1 MYTLFPKGQPNLPAA
16 LLTVFAC
23 FLPLSASAALLA
35 TMEATGDI
43 QGPITNESTV
53 SGREGLVEV
62 VEFGHSLSQ
71 PIDNTTGLPAGN
83 RQHRSVRL
91 IKAVDL
97 ATPKLLNAMING
109 ERLSTVFFRF
119 YRPGNA
125 GQEEQYYTVQ
135 LVNAYV
141 VNVSQNSR
149 TYDGNDWNAVVNAP
163 PNETVTIS
171 YERILWVYEDGGVTA
186 EDTWSSGTP

>member
-1 MYTLFPKGQPNLPAA
+1 MHPLFPKGQPNLTAV
-16 LLTVFAC
+16 LLTVFVC

-35 TMEATGDI
+35 SMDATGEI
-43 QGPITNESTV
+43 QGRIVSDSTLP
-53 SGREGLVEV
+53 GREGLIEV
-62 VEFGHSLSQ
+62 VEFGHSVSQ

-91 IKAVDL
+91 IKPIDL

-119 YRPGNA
+119 YRPTLT
-125 GQEEQYYTVQ
+125 GQEEQFYTVQ
-135 LVNAYV
+135 LINAYV
-141 VNVSQNSR
+141 INISQNNR
-149 TYDGNDWNAVVNAP
+149 TYDGDDWNAVVTSPAY
-163 PNETVTIS
+163 ETVTIS
-171 YERILWVYEDGGVTA
+171 YERILWTYEDGGVTA